1 MRQMPDESES
11 FNEVNKIWG
20 DIMAYT
26 TKNPNI
32 LVIIEYPNI
41 MNTLK
46 ECNSILESI
55 KKGLNNYLEKKRL
68 VFPR

>member
-1 MRQMPDESES
+1 MPDESES

-26 TKNPNI
+26 IKNPNI
-32 LVIIEYPNI
+32 LVVIEYPNM

-46 ECNSILESI
+46 ECNCILESI